1 MIFSLGGIV
10 LSLLRILKTQDWGT
24 TLYLELCD
32 LCRVLC
38 DFSGEVDE
46 RAEQLEKDRKK
57 DNQIVFKVVEPIR
70 KDPNRGMRFVN
81 CSEPI
86 NKGRL
91 GHSKAFLYK
100 ANKTYKY
107 YD

>member
-1 MIFSLGGIV
+1 MIIAK
-10 LSLLRILKTQDWGT
+10 LKWNTP
-24 TLYLELCD
+24 LYK
-32 LCRVLC
+32 
-38 DFSGEVDE
+38 VDE
-46 RAEQLEKDRKK
+46 FVTKFREKNDKAEQLEKDRKK
-57 DNQIVFKVVEPIR
+57 DNQIVFNVVEPIR

-91 GHSKAFLYK
+91 GHSKTFLYK